1 MAEQSFV
8 KSIVKKMVVGVVMG
22 VVLVIVAQYI
32 HVVLNLVTGATG
44 EDEFHPFPAVFQK
57 MFFIYAMLGAVVFIL
72 LDAPPMPRV
81 EGVKAVI
88 SLIIFY
94 AILSGAYIGGA
105 SILPQYD
112 PEIEKG
118 KITKVLKLRKARSQQ
133 GKAEE
138 LIARAKVLNERARS
152 IEQQLRALGGSQIA
166 VEVEAGPA
174 SGAAAGD
181 LVALGLEQ
189 WDLQECYNC
198 HKLFGQG
205 GKKRGP
211 KMDNIGNLM
220 TPEQLREKILYP
232 KSWKAEGFDKQFKKG
247 KMPDKYKDL
256 MFDEEID
263 ALVAFLATL
272 KDTSVDTPKPIK
284 MK

>member
-1 MAEQSFV
+1 MAEQSLTR
-8 KSIVKKMVVGVVMG
+8 SIIKKGVVGVVVG
-22 VVLVIVAQYI
+22 IILVVAAR
-32 HVVLNLVTGATG
+32 AT
-44 EDEFHPFPAVFQK
+44 HFPEVFQIV
-57 MFFIYAMLGAVVFIL
+57 FFIYAMLGAVVFIL
-72 LDAPPMPRV
+72 LDAPAMPRI

-105 SILPQYD
+105 SILPQFD

-138 LIARAKVLNERARS
+138 LIARAKVLDERVRS
-152 IEQQLRALGGSQIA
+152 IEQQLRALGGAQIA
-166 VEVEAGPA
+166 VEVEAGLT

-181 LVALGLEQ
+181 LVALGREQ

-232 KSWKAEGFDKQFKKG
+232 KSWKAEGFDKQYKKG
-247 KMPDKYKDL
+247 KMPDKFKDL

-272 KDTSVDTPKPIK
+272 KDASVNTPKPIK